1 MQFHSVELPKDRIVE
16 FYRSKGVT
24 EFALF
29 GSILTDAFG
38 PDSDVDVL
46 VSFDAACHYSLLDLA
61 RMKQELEEL
70 FGRDVD
76 LVEKASL
83 RNPFRK
89 RAILHSM
96 EIVYAA

>member
-1 MQFHSVELPKDRIVE
+1 MRFHGVELSEDRIME
-16 FYRSKGVT
+16 FCRSKRIT

-29 GSILTDAFG
+29 GSILTDSFG
-38 PDSDVDVL
+38 PNSDIDVL
-46 VSFDAACHYSLLDLA
+46 VSFDAECRYSLLDLA
-61 RMKQELEEL
+61 KMKQELEAL
-70 FGRDVD
+70 FGREVD

-89 RAILHSM
+89 HSILNTM

>member
-1 MQFHSVELPKDRIVE
+1 MRYHGVEFSEDRIIE
-16 FYRSKGVT
+16 FCRSKRIT
-24 EFALF
+24 EFAFF
-29 GSILTDAFG
+29 GSILTDSFS

-46 VSFDAACHYSLLDLA
+46 VSFDAECCYSLLDLA
-61 RMKQELEEL
+61 KIKQELETL
-70 FGRDVD
+70 FDRQVD

-89 RAILHSM
+89 HSILNSM

>member
-1 MQFHSVELPKDRIVE
+1 MQFHGVELPKDRIVE
-16 FYRSKGVT
+16 FCRSKGVT

-29 GSILTDAFG
+29 CSILTDTFG
-38 PDSDVDVL
+38 PESDIDVL
-46 VSFDAACHYSLLDLA
+46 VSFDAGCHYSLLDLA
-61 RMKQELEEL
+61 RMKQELEVL

-89 RAILHSM
+89 HAILHNM

>member
-1 MQFHSVELPKDRIVE
+1 MRFHSVELPKDRIVE
-16 FYRSKGVT
+16 FCQSKKVT

-29 GSILTDAFG
+29 GSILTDTFG
-38 PDSDVDVL
+38 PDSDIDVL
-46 VSFDAACHYSLLDLA
+46 VSFDAACRYSLLDLA
-61 RMKQELEEL
+61 RMKQELEVL
-70 FGRDVD
+70 FDREVD

-89 RAILHSM
+89 QAILNNM